1 MDFRTLRYFVTVAQ
15 ELNFTRAAAKLQMS
29 QPPLSSAIRDMEN
42 DLGVPLFVRS
52 HRRLALTPAGEI
64 YVAAAEHVQQIL
76 QQTFSS
82 IKSATGRH
90 PKKIVFGA
98 TPFRGSTM
106 IAAAFKGFFALF
118 PDTQIEIREGYAAE
132 CIRMRREGRIDL
144 GLAGLADPDTVIP
157 GIRWISLQRS
167 EVLAEVP
174 LFHPAAR
181 RALEH
186 PEIPQTVGFDELV
199 STPLILPGKETIAR
213 SSLDGL
219 FRQIGFVPVVAYE
232 TPNINLLHQLAQD
245 GLGISF
251 LPAHNVH
258 RRRTD
263 TSMILQTDPPTYIYN
278 GLGFHENHQLTDAEK
293 VLIVIIMSN
302 RQEMPG
308 VVIRDNELT
317 LSIQREVEERSLW
330 TPESLNI
337 L

>member
-1 MDFRTLRYFVTVAQ
+1 MSVHHLNYITAMARTGSIT
-15 ELNFTRAAAKLQMS
+15 AASRLCGVS
-29 QPPLSSAIRDMEN
+29 QPTLSRYLDSLER

-52 HRRLALTPAGEI
+52 HRRLTLTPAGEI
-64 YVAAAEHVQQIL
+64 YVEAAEHVQQIL

-118 PDTQIEIREGYAAE
+118 PDTQIEIREGYATE
-132 CIRMRREGRIDL
+132 CIRMLREGEIDL
-144 GLAGLADPDTVIP
+144 GLAGIPDPDTVIP

-219 FRQIGFVPVVAYE
+219 FRRIGFVPVVAYE